1 VTSNT
6 KRTVLVTGGCGFI
19 GSNLVPHLVEQGN
32 QVKVYDNLSRGR
44 AEWVAASRAE
54 VIQGDILDASA
65 LGRALEGV
73 DAVVHLAAYG
83 SVVESVQAPLP
94 NFDNNVRGT
103 FNVLDA
109 ARQARVRK
117 VVFASTGGALIGNAT
132 PPVSEQSL
140 PKPISPYGASK
151 LCGEAYCNA
160 FGLAYGMQTVALRFA
175 NVYGPISAHKKGAI
189 TVFIKA
195 LMTGTPITIYGDG
208 SASRDFLYVEDLCR
222 GIGLALKTE
231 LAPGTVMHLAAANEV
246 TVKDLA
252 KSIARV
258 AGKPDHPI
266 EYFDKRPGEVDRNFA
281 RYDLAKS
288 LIGFEPR
295 WSFEDGIKATWE
307 WFQELGDAAL
317 QIGTSD
323 S

>member
-1 VTSNT
+1 MKNSTT
-6 KRTVLVTGGCGFI
+6 RTVLVTGGCGFI
-19 GSNLVPHLVEQGN
+19 GSNLVPHLIERGN
-32 QVKVYDNLSRGR
+32 KVKVFDNLSRGR
-44 AEWVAASRAE
+44 AEWIAATGAP
-54 VIQGDILDASA
+54 VTQGDVLDRSA
-65 LGRALEGV
+65 LARALEGV

-83 SVVESVQAPLP
+83 SVIESVQAPVA
-94 NFDNNVRGT
+94 NFDNNVQGT
-103 FNVLDA
+103 FNVLDC
-109 ARQARVRK
+109 ARLAGVRK
-117 VVFASTGGALIGNAT
+117 FIFASTGGALIGNAT

-140 PKPISPYGASK
+140 PRPISPYGASK

-195 LMTGTPITIYGDG
+195 LMTGAPITIYGDG
-208 SASRDFLYVEDLCR
+208 TASRDFLYVEDLCR
-222 GIGLALKTE
+222 GIGLALGTE
-231 LAPGTVMHLAAANEV
+231 LEPGTVMHLAAANEV

-252 KSIARV
+252 KALART

-266 EYFDKRPGEVDRNFA
+266 EYFDKRAGEVDRNFA

-295 WSFEDGIKATWE
+295 WNFDQGLQATWA
-307 WFQELGDAAL
+307 WFQELGEAAL

>member
-1 VTSNT
+1 
-6 KRTVLVTGGCGFI
+6 LVTGGCGFI
-19 GSNLVPHLVEQGN
+19 GSNLVPHLIEQGN

-54 VIQGDILDASA
+54 VIRGDILDREA
-65 LGRALEGV
+65 LQRALEGI

-83 SVVESVQAPLP
+83 SVVESVQAPVA
-94 NFDNNVRGT
+94 NFDNNVQGT
-103 FNVLDA
+103 FNVLDC
-109 ARQARVRK
+109 ARLAGVRK

-151 LCGEAYCNA
+151 LCGEAYCSA

-195 LMTGTPITIYGDG
+195 LMTGIPITIYGDG
-208 SASRDFLYVEDLCR
+208 AASRDFLYVEDLCR
-222 GIGLALKTE
+222 GIGLALAAE
-231 LAPGTVMHLAAANEV
+231 LQPGTVMHLAAANEV

-252 KSIARV
+252 DALLRT
-258 AGKPDHPI
+258 AGKPKHPI

-281 RYDLAKS
+281 RYDVAKS
-288 LIGFEPR
+288 LLGFEPR
-295 WSFEDGIKATWE
+295 WSFDDGLKATWA
-307 WFQELGDAAL
+307 WFQSLGEGAL

>member
-1 VTSNT
+1 MKKNT
-6 KRTVLVTGGCGFI
+6 KGTVLVTGGCGFI
-19 GSNLVPHLVEQGN
+19 GSNLVPHLVGQGWG
-32 QVKVYDNLSRGR
+32 VRVYDNLSRGR
-44 AEWVAASRAE
+44 AEWVAASE
-54 VIQGDILDASA
+54 VEVVRGDILDREVLAPA
-65 LGRALEGV
+65 LSGI

-83 SVVESVQAPLP
+83 SVVESVQAPGA
-94 NFDNNVRGT
+94 NFENNVRGT
-103 FNVLDA
+103 FNVLDC
-109 ARQARVRK
+109 ARLAGVRK

-151 LCGEAYCNA
+151 LCGEAYCSA
-160 FGLAYGMQTVALRFA
+160 FGQAYGIETVALRFA

-189 TVFIKA
+189 TVFIRA

-222 GIGLALKTE
+222 GIGLALGTK
-231 LAPGTVMHLAAANEV
+231 LQPGAVMHLAAANEV

-252 KSIARV
+252 KALART

-295 WSFEDGIKATWE
+295 WSFDEGLKATWA
-307 WFQELGDAAL
+307 WFQELGEAAL

>member
-1 VTSNT
+1 MKESTT
-6 KRTVLVTGGCGFI
+6 RTVLVTGGCGFI
-19 GSNLVPHLVEQGN
+19 GSNLVPHLIERGHR
-32 QVKVYDNLSRGR
+32 VKVYDNLSRGR
-44 AEWVAASRAE
+44 AEWVAATDVP
-54 VIQGDILDASA
+54 VIQGDVLDRSA
-65 LGRALEGV
+65 LSRALEGV

-83 SVVESVQAPLP
+83 SVVESVQAPVA
-94 NFDNNVRGT
+94 NFDNNVQGT
-103 FNVLDA
+103 FNVLDC
-109 ARQARVRK
+109 ARLAGVRK

-151 LCGEAYCNA
+151 LCGEAYCSA
-160 FGLAYGMQTVALRFA
+160 FGSAYGMETVALRFA

-195 LMTGTPITIYGDG
+195 LMTGAPITIYGDG
-208 SASRDFLYVEDLCR
+208 TASRDFLYVEDLCR
-222 GIGLALKTE
+222 GIGLALRAE
-231 LAPGTVMHLAAANEV
+231 LKPGTVMHLAAANEV

-252 KSIARV
+252 RALART

-288 LIGFEPR
+288 LIGFEPQ
-295 WSFEDGIKATWE
+295 WSFERGLAATWA
-307 WFQELGDAAL
+307 WFQQLGDAAL